1 MTLMKRFAVAA
12 ALTVAAASANAAA
25 TASPAKVDATKMAL
39 RSLWV
44 DHVFWARNYVVA
56 HNDGDK
62 KAEDEAANQV
72 VANAKAIAG
81 AIEPF
86 YGKAASDQLLS
97 LLAGHWG
104 AVKDIEDA
112 SKAKDQKKR
121 DQATANLTA
130 NAKEIAKFLSGA
142 NPNLPYDT
150 LVSLLSTHGAHH
162 IAQID
167 QLRNKDYASEA
178 QTWAAMRDHMHM
190 IADALADGI
199 AKQFPDKF

>member
-1 MTLMKRFAVAA
+1 MGLLKKVFLAA
-12 ALTVAAASANAAA
+12 ALAACSLGSQAAA

-39 RSLWV
+39 RSLWI
-44 DHVFWARNYVVA
+44 DHVFWVRNYVVA
-56 HNDGDK
+56 HNEGNK

-72 VANAKAIAG
+72 VANAKQIAG

-86 YGKAASDQLLS
+86 YGKPAADQLLA

-112 SKAKDQKKR
+112 AKAKDQKKR
-121 DQATANLTA
+121 DQATGNLTA

-150 LVSLLSTHGAHH
+150 LVSLLSAHGAHH

-167 QLRNKDYASEA
+167 QLHNKDYATEA
-178 QTWAAMRDHMHM
+178 QTWAQMRDHMHM
-190 IADALADGI
+190 IADALVDGI